1 MRTINPQLPAMRGL
15 LFFDYIC
22 KLQTEAASASNYIE
36 KHIFMNNIQLNPSMK
51 FSDLLNFNPELI
63 LLLTRFHIPL
73 GFGEKTVEEICAE
86 QKLSANLFLLICK
99 VYSIKGYEIS
109 REEAELTEM
118 GDLLLF
124 LSDSHRYYL
133 EERLPHIALHL
144 KHIAEQCT
152 APQGRLLKQFYEEY
166 RNEVIAHF
174 EYEEKTVFPYIRA
187 LMEGKTGASFRIRE
201 FESNHSNI
209 EEKLQDLVSILIKY
223 LPAESSPQER
233 ISITMDIYH
242 LTEDINRH
250 SLLEDKI
257 LVCYASIKE
266 GRNHGKTK

>member
-1 MRTINPQLPAMRGL
+1 MRGL
-15 LFFDYIC
+15 AFFDYIC
-22 KLQTEAASASNYIE
+22 KLQTEAASVSNNIE

-63 LLLTRFHIPL
+63 LLLSRFHIPL

-86 QKLSANLFLLICK
+86 QNLSANLFLLICK
-99 VYSIKGYEIS
+99 VYSIKGYKIS
-109 REEAELTEM
+109 REEAERTDM

-174 EYEEKTVFPYIRA
+174 EYEEKTVFPYIRV
-187 LMEGKTGASFRIRE
+187 LMEGKQEATFRIRE

-209 EEKLQDLVSILIKY
+209 EEKLQDLVSILLKY

-250 SLLEDKI
+250 SQLEDHL
-257 LVCYASIKE
+257 LVHYANMKE
-266 GRNHGKTK
+266 RGNHGQTE

>member
-1 MRTINPQLPAMRGL
+1 MRGL
-15 LFFDYIC
+15 AFFDYIC
-22 KLQTEAASASNYIE
+22 NLQTEATSVSNNIE
-36 KHIFMNNIQLNPSMK
+36 KHIFMNNIQLNSSMK

-63 LLLTRFHIPL
+63 LLLSRFHIPL

-86 QKLSANLFLLICK
+86 QNLSANLFLLICK
-99 VYSIKGYEIS
+99 VYSIKRYKIS
-109 REEAELTEM
+109 REEAEQTDM

-133 EERLPHIALHL
+133 EERLPHIATHL
-144 KHIAEQCT
+144 KHIAEKCT
-152 APQGRLLKQFYEEY
+152 ASQGRLLQQFYEEY

-174 EYEEKTVFPYIRA
+174 EYEEKTVFPYIRV
-187 LMEGKTGASFRIRE
+187 LMEGKQGATFRIRE

-209 EEKLQDLVSILIKY
+209 EEKLQDLVSILLKY

-250 SLLEDKI
+250 SQLEDHL
-257 LVCYASIKE
+257 LVHYANMKE
-266 GRNHGKTK
+266 WGNHGQTE